1 MSYGIGHTISGMDSK
16 CVICGKY
23 VGSYVTI
30 DNFNKCG
37 DRKIEITLDIPFC
50 DGKCRK
56 QVISKKDILIGYVKS
71 IDNLFKIK

>member
-1 MSYGIGHTISGMDSK
+1 MSYGIGHTISSMDSK

-37 DRKIEITLDIPFC
+37 DRKIEIPLALN
-50 DGKCRK
+50 DG
-56 QVISKKDILIGYVKS
+56 
-71 IDNLFKIK
+71 